1 MARVR
6 IQRLLAQAGVAARR
20 KAEVLMTEGRVT
32 VNGEVV
38 SQMGST
44 VDPDRDVVKVDGV
57 LVEPD
62 ELFYIV
68 LNKPKACITT
78 VSDPE
83 GRPTVMDY
91 VFGLPASV
99 VPVGRLD
106 YYSEGVLLLTN
117 DGDLSSA
124 LLSPRR
130 NVEKT
135 YHVKIRGRVRPAH
148 LRAMREGV
156 KLEDGHLTKPA
167 QVDLLKTAKS
177 VHDWVVITLNEGK
190 SRQIHRMAEA
200 LGYQV
205 LKLQRVAFAGI
216 TFYGLRVGDARELTQ
231 DEVESLYA
239 IADIPRARRA
249 RGRGEW
255 RVRREQTDSAR
266 RIRGTLR
273 ESGGE
278 KASSTKKPMKR
289 TAPTRADGKPRAAPG
304 RPGRSDR
311 KPAGRS
317 GSRSEPRSG
326 PRAGG
331 RTAGPSKKPGA
342 RPAARAG
349 SRPAAASK
357 KPGGRAPATGGR
369 KPARSRGPKR

>member
-1 MARVR
+1 
-6 IQRLLAQAGVAARR
+6 
-20 KAEVLMTEGRVT
+20 
-32 VNGEVV
+32 
-38 SQMGST
+38 MGST

-124 LLSPRR
+124 LLSPKR

-156 KLEDGHLTKPA
+156 KLEDGHVTKPA

-231 DEVESLYA
+231 DEVESLYE

-278 KASSTKKPMKR
+278 KASNTKTPMKR
-289 TAPTRADGKPRAAPG
+289 TGPTRADGKPRAAPG
-304 RPGRSDR
+304 RTDR

-331 RTAGPSKKPGA
+331 RTAGPSKKTGGRSSARPGT
-342 RPAARAG
+342 RPAA
-349 SRPAAASK
+349 PSK